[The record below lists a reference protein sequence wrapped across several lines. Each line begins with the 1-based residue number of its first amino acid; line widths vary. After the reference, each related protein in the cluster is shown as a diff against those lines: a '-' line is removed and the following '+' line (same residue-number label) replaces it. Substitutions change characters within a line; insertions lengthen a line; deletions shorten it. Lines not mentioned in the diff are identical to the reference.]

1 MTDDLF
7 MKVRK
12 YIHERHYG
20 FLSDNQGREVFFHAS
35 VFDGGQKEGSPPP
48 VAGEEVLVS
57 VDFEG
62 TSAEVA
68 ARASRVRRLAEPPL
82 LEGVVSSFNSDR
94 GFGFIEG
101 EDEITYYLHRS
112 EVLDGRLPL
121 SGAKVHFRVSQQKH
135 RARACYVDVQ
145 LGAVVDD

>member
-57 VDFEG
+57 VDLEG